1 MTNKTALNI
10 IDKIT
15 AQFVKICANTL
26 KEQGFTKR
34 KDNFYKK
41 FDNGV
46 TLSVWLHRSF
56 FDNHYYIEFAYSF
69 SGLNMHLPH
78 PEYYETDVRCGKLR
92 FNFSR
97 AMTEI
102 HYFEIAPDD
111 FIPVFCEKIENIMA
125 VAQGGKDEIIKKFVD
140 IAPCSKAILNG
151 ERVVDFLGVRG
162 CKNIRVV

>member
-1 MTNKTALNI
+1 MNRTE
-10 IDKIT
+10 
-15 AQFVKICANTL
+15 FVKICATTL
-26 KEQGFTKR
+26 KEKEFTKR
-34 KDNFYKK
+34 RDNFYKK
-41 FDNGV
+41 FDNGI

-102 HYFEIAPDD
+102 HYFEIAPED
-111 FIPVFCEKIENIMA
+111 FQPVFSEKI
-125 VAQGGKDEIIKKFVD
+125 DEIIAVALSGKEEIVNTFVNTK
-140 IAPCSKAILNG
+140 PCSKAILSG
-151 ERVVDFLGVRG
+151 ERVVDFLGVRD
-162 CKNIRVV
+162 CKNIRVL